1 VRCRERE
8 RERERESRVE
18 VENLRGVRAC
28 ENGTHN
34 LQKKKKKKINILLGS
49 KRQRL
54 MISLND
60 VLFLL
65 FLSGPRNDRPLGC
78 RRPARIQW
86 QRTTNS

>member
-34 LQKKKKKKINILLGS
+34 LQKKKKKKLIYCS
-49 KRQRL
+49 D
-54 MISLND
+54 LND
-60 VLFLL
+60 NA
-65 FLSGPRNDRPLGC
+65 S
-78 RRPARIQW
+78 
-86 QRTTNS
+86 